1 MFVMTCAVCLQVLS
15 HDLIITRRAIYCTTP
30 VPLFFHC
37 PILLLEHNTQ
47 PCLIHLGSTQSVS
60 VSSFPS
66 FVISHHD
73 IYISEQY
80 VHECLKNKNGL
91 FISCCPS

>member
-1 MFVMTCAVCLQVLS
+1 MYSGLRCSGIIVDREYMVMFVMTCAVCLHVLFMS
-15 HDLIITRRAIYCTTP
+15 HDLIITGRAIYWTTP

-60 VSSFPS
+60 VS
-66 FVISHHD
+66 
-73 IYISEQY
+73 
-80 VHECLKNKNGL
+80 
-91 FISCCPS
+91 